1 MCIVCQ
7 CTGVQSVSVQLYSLS
22 VYSCTV
28 CQCTGVQSVSVQSVS
43 VQVYSLSVYNVLFN
57 LLIEKS
63 LWVTL
68 WPPSAL
74 LGTEACFSSNNIRQ
88 FGSIVAQVES
98 SNQITQIM
106 LFLYFME
113 FYGILYWFFPFY
125 SDWKQSSV
133 CRTSWMFLTCLWRE
147 EGGVHRSVSPSQ
159 VAASNECRIF
169 LSILCIFA
177 TCLQHRHK
185 PVGLMTRSQ
194 GAQHSSGFLTTWL

>member
-1 MCIVCQ
+1 MKINH
-7 CTGVQSVSVQLYSLS
+7 LR
-22 VYSCTV
+22 
-28 CQCTGVQSVSVQSVS
+28 
-43 VQVYSLSVYNVLFN
+43 
-57 LLIEKS
+57 
-63 LWVTL
+63 
-68 WPPSAL
+68 
-74 LGTEACFSSNNIRQ
+74 SNNIRQ

-194 GAQHSSGFLTTWL
+194 FQVAFTLHYIVVRFSLNLVASNASILTFALSQNSTLEQSVLSLLIILFKSLWFNQFIFWNL